1 MIPAAKSRLRT
12 KPKNALY
19 MYISSCSRCMI
30 LKRAVAMAACSGE
43 KMDRLLITLCSFLGV
58 CVLLLV
64 CVLSSLLH
72 KHKYIGGVSKLKDF
86 LCKTIRGRLGKKTK
100 PVVNPTYEEQDLSST
115 TVIQS
120 RNDHVY
126 LHVDTRS

>member
-1 MIPAAKSRLRT
+1 MFIAENVIYELLCDT
-12 KPKNALY
+12 GVD
-19 MYISSCSRCMI
+19 C
-30 LKRAVAMAACSGE
+30 RAVAMAACSGE

-86 LCKTIRGRLGKKTK
+86 LWYIQLIFNYWYFYHFLAKKK
-100 PVVNPTYEEQDLSST
+100 IVVLVKS
-115 TVIQS
+115 V
-120 RNDHVY
+120 
-126 LHVDTRS
+126 